1 MRKGTAILIGFNC
14 RFWAMQNSNENVYMC
29 AMSGKTEIDRER
41 ERERERENEAQKC
54 GMQFAC
60 KPVKATAKIKPN
72 GKPKIETFLRLEMR
86 VEMHV
91 KS

>member
-1 MRKGTAILIGFNC
+1 MLYE
-14 RFWAMQNSNENVYMC
+14 WQ
-29 AMSGKTEIDRER
+29 DRDR
-41 ERERERENEAQKC
+41 PRARTRERENEAQKC

-91 KS
+91 KAESGFLGK

>member
-41 ERERERENEAQKC
+41 ERERERMKHRNVECSSHVNQLKLRPKSNQTENPKSKHFCDWKC
-54 GMQFAC
+54 VWKC
-60 KPVKATAKIKPN
+60 V
-72 GKPKIETFLRLEMR
+72 
-86 VEMHV
+86 
-91 KS
+91 